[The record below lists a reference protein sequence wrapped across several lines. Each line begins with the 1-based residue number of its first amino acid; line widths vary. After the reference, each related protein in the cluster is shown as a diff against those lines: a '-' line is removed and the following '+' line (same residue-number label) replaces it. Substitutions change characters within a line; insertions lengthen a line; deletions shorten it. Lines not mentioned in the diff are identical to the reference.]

1 MMESEK
7 ATPFGDIS
15 NTHSRKEPLKEA
27 PIKMGPGGDNNENEK
42 ENDES
47 NKNKISKALI
57 YPAGNLS
64 SPDQAKKTRGT
75 RGGRKNREKIAR
87 VFEKTFPA
95 KEAIT
100 PIVPKLDLSTSSAVS
115 TESENWIRY
124 SVEELISFRKSSI
137 AKTEP
142 KFLCECPLTK
152 KKSGLE
158 EVKILPVPFQQDGTI
173 GNIIAKILNR
183 SSIEPIKG
191 DLPHFVR
198 RSSISPLTTPRTEN
212 ANMEK
217 NKPATCDKF
226 ESRESFIREDAAR
239 KHKMR
244 PPTAPE
250 YQPYEFAE
258 IQYNPTFNDP
268 NVEYCPM
275 PVYYYVPYYVPAM
288 PLYAEPPPM
297 SNSSSLSSIF
307 SRSESIPEFIPS
319 YARSASAQE
328 TLKNEDE
335 PLATPLDSTVEEE
348 EDEDDE
354 LEE

>member
-15 NTHSRKEPLKEA
+15 NTHSRNLKEKREQA
-27 PIKMGPGGDNNENEK
+27 PIKIGPGGDNNENEN

-47 NKNKISKALI
+47 NKNKISK
-57 YPAGNLS
+57 
-64 SPDQAKKTRGT
+64 KKTRGT

-95 KEAIT
+95 NEA
-100 PIVPKLDLSTSSAVS
+100 PIVAKLDLSTSSAVS

-152 KKSGLE
+152 KKSGLD
-158 EVKILPVPFQQDGTI
+158 EVKILPVPYQQDGTI

-198 RSSISPLTTPRTEN
+198 RSSISPLATPRTEN
-212 ANMEK
+212 ANMQEK
-217 NKPATCDKF
+217 NKPSTCGKS

-239 KHKMR
+239 QHKMR

-288 PLYAEPPPM
+288 PVYAEPPPM

-307 SRSESIPEFIPS
+307 SRSDSIPEFIPS

-328 TLKNEDE
+328 TLKNDDE

-348 EDEDDE
+348 EEDE
-354 LEE
+354 LEEQEKQE